1 MLINCP
7 ECKREISSAAVSCPG
22 CGYPINTPP
31 KSKKKGKKKGGGS
44 KLPNGYGSV
53 YKLSGNRRNPW
64 VAAKTFGWIL
74 DEENGK
80 VKQDQRPIGYFPTKS
95 EALDALA
102 NYNENPYD
110 IDTQNITFE
119 ETYNKWSAEYFLTL
133 KSKSSVRTIIAA
145 YKYCKPIYNMRMRD
159 IRVNHLEQTI
169 NDAKVGDST
178 KARMK
183 SLFNLMYRYAMKHE
197 IVDKDYAAL
206 CDSVRKPKPTIER
219 IPFSQEEIKAL
230 WDNIGFPFADMVLI
244 GIYSGWRPQELA
256 ILKVTNVDLEARTFT
271 GGLKTEAGIDRV
283 VPIHPLIYSLVEQNY
298 NKALAMGSEHLF
310 NDENGQQGTYL
321 TYDKYRGRFKNVMKR
336 LNQEHKPHDTRHTF
350 ITKGKY
356 YQMDDYILKMI
367 VGHAINDVTEKTY
380 THRVIE
386 ELHREI
392 QKIEE

>member
-7 ECKREISSAAVSCPG
+7 ECNREISSAAISCPG

-31 KSKKKGKKKGGGS
+31 AHKKKSKKKGGGS

-53 YKLSGNRRNPW
+53 YKLSGNRRKPW

-74 DEENGK
+74 DEEKGT
-80 VKQDQRPIGYFPTKS
+80 VKQNQRPIGYFPTKS

-110 IDTQNITFE
+110 IDTHNITFE
-119 ETYNKWSAEYFLTL
+119 EVYNKWSAEYFPTL
-133 KSKSSVRTIIAA
+133 KSKSSARTVIAA

-169 NDAKVGDST
+169 KDAKVGDST

-206 CDSVRKPKPTIER
+206 CDSVKKPKPTIER

-230 WDNIGFPFADMVLI
+230 WDNIDFPFVDMVLI

-256 ILKVTNVDLEARTFT
+256 ILKIANVDLEARTFT
-271 GGLKTEAGIDRV
+271 GGLKTDAGIDRI
-283 VPIHPLIYSLVEQNY
+283 VPIHPLIYSLVEENY

-321 TYDKYRGRFKNVMKR
+321 TYDKYRGRFKKVMKR
-336 LNQEHKPHDTRHTF
+336 VNQAHKPHDTRHTF

-356 YQMDDYILKMI
+356 YKMDDYILKMI

-386 ELHREI
+386 ELRREI
-392 QKIEE
+392 EKITE

>member
-1 MLINCP
+1 MLIKCP
-7 ECKREISSAAVSCPG
+7 ECNREISSAAACCPG

-31 KSKKKGKKKGGGS
+31 KPKKQSKKKGGGS

-53 YKLSGNRRNPW
+53 YKLSGNRRKPW

-74 DEENGK
+74 DEEKGTA
-80 VKQDQRPIGYFPTKS
+80 KQVQRPIGYFPTKS

-110 IDTQNITFE
+110 IDVHNITFE
-119 ETYNKWSAEYFLTL
+119 EVYNKWSAEYFPTL
-133 KSKSSVRTIIAA
+133 KSKSSARTVIAA
-145 YKYCKPIYNMRMRD
+145 YKYCKPIYSMRMRD

-169 NDAKVGDST
+169 KDATVGDST

-206 CDSVRKPKPTIER
+206 CDGVKKPKPTIER
-219 IPFSQEEIKAL
+219 IPFSQEEIKNL
-230 WDNIGFPFADMVLI
+230 WDNIDFPFTDMVLI

-256 ILKVTNVDLEARTFT
+256 ILKLANVDLEARTFT

-283 VPIHPLIYSLVEQNY
+283 VPIHPLIFSLVEANY
-298 NKALAMGSEHLF
+298 KKALAMGSEYLF

-321 TYDKYRGRFKNVMKR
+321 TYDKYRGRFKKVMKR
-336 LNQEHKPHDTRHTF
+336 VNQNHKPHDTRHTF
-350 ITKGKY
+350 ITKCKF

-386 ELHREI
+386 ELRREI
-392 QKIEE
+392 EKIIE

>member
-7 ECKREISSAAVSCPG
+7 ECNREISSAAISCPG
-22 CGYPINTPP
+22 CGYPINMPP
-31 KSKKKGKKKGGGS
+31 AHKKKSKKKGGGS

-53 YKLSGNRRNPW
+53 YKLSGNRRKPW

-74 DEENGK
+74 DEEKGT
-80 VKQDQRPIGYFPTKS
+80 VKQNQRPIGYFPTKS

-110 IDTQNITFE
+110 IDTHNITFE
-119 ETYNKWSAEYFLTL
+119 EVYNKWSAEYFPTL
-133 KSKSSVRTIIAA
+133 KSKSSARTVIAA

-169 NDAKVGDST
+169 KDAKVGDST

-206 CDSVRKPKPTIER
+206 CDSVKKPKPTIER

-230 WDNIGFPFADMVLI
+230 WDNIDFPFVDMVLI

-256 ILKVTNVDLEARTFT
+256 ILKIANVDLEARTFT
-271 GGLKTEAGIDRV
+271 GGLKTEAGIDRI
-283 VPIHPLIYSLVEQNY
+283 VPIHPLIYSLVEENY

-321 TYDKYRGRFKNVMKR
+321 TYDKYRGRFKKVMKR
-336 LNQEHKPHDTRHTF
+336 VNQAHKPHDTRHTF

-356 YQMDDYILKMI
+356 YKMDDYILKMI

-386 ELHREI
+386 ELRREI
-392 QKIEE
+392 EKITE

>member
-7 ECKREISSAAVSCPG
+7 ECNREISSAAISCPG

-31 KSKKKGKKKGGGS
+31 APKKKSKKKGGGS

-74 DEENGK
+74 DEEKGTA
-80 VKQDQRPIGYFPTKS
+80 KQNQRPIGYFPTKS

-119 ETYNKWSAEYFLTL
+119 EVYNKWSAEYFPTL
-133 KSKSSVRTIIAA
+133 KNKSSVRTVTAA

-159 IRVNHLEQTI
+159 LRVNHLEQTI
-169 NDAKVGDST
+169 RDAKVGDST
-178 KARMK
+178 KARIK

-206 CDSVRKPKPTIER
+206 CDSVKKPKPTIER

-230 WDNIGFPFADMVLI
+230 WDNINFPFVDMVLI

-256 ILKVTNVDLEARTFT
+256 ILKIANVDIEAHTFT
-271 GGLKTEAGIDRV
+271 GGLKTEAGIDRI
-283 VPIHPLIYSLVEQNY
+283 VPIHPLIFSLVEANY
-298 NKALAMGSEHLF
+298 NKALSMGSEYLF

-321 TYDKYRGRFKNVMKR
+321 TYDKYRGRFKKVMKR
-336 LNQEHKPHDTRHTF
+336 LNQAHKPHDTRHTF

-386 ELHREI
+386 ELRREI
-392 QKIEE
+392 EKIIE

>member
-1 MLINCP
+1 MLISCP
-7 ECKREISSAAVSCPG
+7 ECNREISSAAISCPG

-31 KSKKKGKKKGGGS
+31 KSQKKRKKKGGGS

-74 DEENGK
+74 NEKNGK
-80 VKQDQRPIGYFPTKS
+80 VKQDQRPIGYYPTKL
-95 EALDALA
+95 EALEALA

-119 ETYNKWSAEYFLTL
+119 EVYDKWSSEHFPTL
-133 KSKSSVRTIIAA
+133 KSKSSIRTTTAA
-145 YKYCKPIYNMRMRD
+145 YKYCEPIYKMRMRD
-159 IRVNHLEQTI
+159 LRTSHLEQTI
-169 NDAKVGDST
+169 KNAKVGDST

-206 CDSVRKPKPTIER
+206 CDSVKTPKPKIER
-219 IPFSQEEIKAL
+219 IPFSKEEIEAL
-230 WDNIGFPFADMVLI
+230 WNNIDFPFVDMILI

-256 ILKVTNVDLEARTFT
+256 ILRVENIDLESCTFT
-271 GGLKTEAGIDRV
+271 GGLKTEAGVERI
-283 VPIHPLIYSLVEQNY
+283 VPIHPLIYPLVEQNY
-298 NKALAMGSEHLF
+298 NKALAMGSKHLF
-310 NDENGQQGTYL
+310 NDENGQQGTHL
-321 TYDKYRGRFKNVMKR
+321 TYDKYRGRFKKVMKR

-350 ITKGKY
+350 ITKGKF
-356 YQMDDYILKMI
+356 YQMDEYILKMI

-380 THRVIE
+380 THRIIE

-392 QKIEE
+392 EKIIE

>member
-7 ECKREISSAAVSCPG
+7 ECNREISSAAISCPG
-22 CGYPINTPP
+22 CGYPINTLPTP
-31 KSKKKGKKKGGGS
+31 KKKSKKKGGGS

-74 DEENGK
+74 DEEKRK
-80 VKQDQRPIGYFPTKS
+80 VKQDQRPIGYFPTKL
-95 EALDALA
+95 EALGALA

-110 IDTQNITFE
+110 IDAQNITFE
-119 ETYNKWSAEYFLTL
+119 ETYNKWSSEYFPTL
-133 KSKSSVRTIIAA
+133 KSKSSERTVAAA
-145 YKYCKPIYNMRMRD
+145 YKYCKPIYHMRMRD
-159 IRVNHLEQTI
+159 IKVSHLEQTI
-169 NDAKVGDST
+169 KNAAVGDST
-178 KARMK
+178 KARIK

-206 CDSVRKPKPTIER
+206 CEGVKKPKPVIER
-219 IPFSQEEIKAL
+219 IPFSQDEIRSL
-230 WDNIGFPFADMVLI
+230 WDNINFPFVDMILI

-256 ILKVTNVDLEARTFT
+256 ILKLANVDLEACTFT

-283 VPIHPLIYSLVEQNY
+283 VPIHPLIQSLVEENY
-298 NKALAMGSEHLF
+298 HKALAMGSEYLF

-321 TYDKYRGRFKNVMKR
+321 TYDKYRGRFKKVMKR
-336 LNQEHKPHDTRHTF
+336 LNQEHRPHDTRHTF

-356 YQMDDYILKMI
+356 YQMDDYVLKMI

-380 THRVIE
+380 THRVLE

>member
-7 ECKREISSAAVSCPG
+7 ECNREISSAAISCPG

-31 KSKKKGKKKGGGS
+31 TPKKKSRKKGGGS

-64 VAAKTFGWIL
+64 VATKTFGWIL
-74 DEENGK
+74 DEEKGK
-80 VKQDQRPIGYFPTKS
+80 VKQKQRPIGYFPTKS

-102 NYNENPYD
+102 SYNENPYD

-119 ETYNKWSAEYFLTL
+119 EVYNKWSAEHFPTL
-133 KSKSSVRTIIAA
+133 KNKSSVRTVTAA

-169 NDAKVGDST
+169 KDAKVGDST

-206 CDSVRKPKPTIER
+206 CDSVKKPKPTIER

-230 WDNIGFPFADMVLI
+230 WDNIDFPFVDMVLI
-244 GIYSGWRPQELA
+244 GIYSGWRPQELS
-256 ILKVTNVDLEARTFT
+256 ILKIVNVDLEARTFT
-271 GGLKTEAGIDRV
+271 GGLKTEAGIDRI
-283 VPIHPLIYSLVEQNY
+283 VPIHPLIFSLVEENY
-298 NKALAMGSEHLF
+298 NKALATGSEHLF

-321 TYDKYRGRFKNVMKR
+321 TYDKYRGRFKKIMKR

-356 YQMDDYILKMI
+356 YQMDDYILKII

-386 ELHREI
+386 ELRREI
-392 QKIEE
+392 EKITE

>member
-7 ECKREISSAAVSCPG
+7 ECNREISSAAISCPG

-31 KSKKKGKKKGGGS
+31 TPKKKSKKKGGGS

-74 DEENGK
+74 DEEKGTA
-80 VKQDQRPIGYFPTKS
+80 KQNQRPIGYFPTKS

-119 ETYNKWSAEYFLTL
+119 EVYNKWSAEYFPTL
-133 KSKSSVRTIIAA
+133 KNKSSVRTVTAA

-159 IRVNHLEQTI
+159 LRVNHLEQTI
-169 NDAKVGDST
+169 KDAKVGDST
-178 KARMK
+178 KARIK

-206 CDSVRKPKPTIER
+206 CDSVKKPKPTIER

-230 WDNIGFPFADMVLI
+230 WDNINFPFVDMVLI

-256 ILKVTNVDLEARTFT
+256 ILKIANIDLEAHTFT
-271 GGLKTEAGIDRV
+271 GGLKTEAGIDRI
-283 VPIHPLIYSLVEQNY
+283 VPIHPLIFSLVEANY
-298 NKALAMGSEHLF
+298 NKALAMGSEYLF

-321 TYDKYRGRFKNVMKR
+321 TYDKYRGRFKKVMKR
-336 LNQEHKPHDTRHTF
+336 LNQAHKPHDTRHTF

-386 ELHREI
+386 ELRRELE
-392 QKIEE
+392 KIIE